1 MHYLDQDV
9 RCLTQSQFS
18 VGIGSANFLAAM
30 AAAGT
35 EYARE
40 LAEYPRTQHEALANH
55 YMSLRGMAALDLFL
69 LRDLLSE
76 HGPRGAIFGAWF
88 AALSPHASYRQ
99 PLLDTLDPQHRQH
112 ALHLALQAIDELD
125 GAAPSESSIVLAQI
139 RASLEAL
146 PKPECQLR
154 LAPSPEQILHL
165 EAERQRIADIYRRD
179 GAQAARSGLSGTMLA
194 YFQMEHREWRRLG
207 CPSVER
213 YMAVVEASPA

>member
-30 AAAGT
+30 AAAAT
-35 EYARE
+35 EYASE

-55 YMSLRGMAALDLFL
+55 YMSLRGMAALDLYL

-99 PLLDTLDPQHRQH
+99 PLLDALDPRHRQH

-125 GAAPSESSIVLAQI
+125 SATPTESSIALARI
-139 RASLEAL
+139 RSSLEAL
-146 PKPECQLR
+146 PRPEFQLR
-154 LAPSPEQILHL
+154 LAPSPEHRLQL
-165 EAERQRIADIYRRD
+165 EEERQRVAEIYRRD
-179 GAQAARSGLSGTMLA
+179 GAEAARDGLDGTMLA
-194 YFQMEHREWRRLG
+194 YFQMEHRQWRRLG

-213 YMAVVEASPA
+213 YMAGVEAPPA